1 MKRYKLLLSNG
12 VEQIVKVMV
21 EDVVTLTR
29 IIYNDEWL
37 NCIGV
42 LDNDIEVSMY
52 IRCKDVVSVCPIP
65 SNDTE

>member
-1 MKRYKLLLSNG
+1 MNRYKLLLSNG
-12 VEQIVKVMV
+12 VEQVVKVGKDNLLKVLESM
-21 EDVVTLTR
+21 EHGT
-29 IIYNDEWL
+29 WL

-65 SNDTE
+65 NNEIE

>member
-12 VEQIVKVMV
+12 VEQVVKVGV
-21 EDVVTLTR
+21 EDDRQLFSILR
-29 IIYNDEWL
+29 QSDWL

-65 SNDTE
+65 NNGME

>member
-12 VEQIVKVMV
+12 VEQVVKVSI
-21 EDVVTLTR
+21 EDVMTLTR
-29 IIYNDEWL
+29 MIYNDAWL

-65 SNDTE
+65 SNDIE